1 MEFAVVGGDMRIVKL
16 AELLALDGHTVR
28 PFGLERGESGVL
40 AGSES
45 LREALEGA
53 RYVILPLPALTGDII
68 NAPLSKREIRL
79 SELAEAISPG
89 QIILAGKAGEALTD
103 AARARSVPVI
113 DYLEREELTV
123 KNAGITAEGAVEI
136 LMRELPVTLMG
147 SHILV
152 VGFGRIGK
160 LLALKL
166 RALGACVT
174 CSARRS
180 SDRAWIE
187 AMGLTAADTG
197 RLTEALAG
205 VDAVVN
211 TVPARVLGER
221 ELAALREGSVCL
233 DLASKPGGVDL
244 EAAKAMG
251 THVIWALSLPGQVAP
266 VTAGEAIRDAIYNI
280 IYELESE

>member
-40 AGSES
+40 ARSET

-53 RYVILPLPALTGDII
+53 RYVILPLPALTGDVI

-79 SELAEAISPG
+79 SELAEAIAPG
-89 QIILAGKAGEALTD
+89 QIILAGKAGATLTD
-103 AARARSVPVI
+103 AARARSVRVI

-147 SHILV
+147 SKILV

-166 RALGACVT
+166 RALEADVT
-174 CSARRS
+174 CSARKS

-251 THVIWALSLPGQVAP
+251 AHVIWALSLPGQVAP